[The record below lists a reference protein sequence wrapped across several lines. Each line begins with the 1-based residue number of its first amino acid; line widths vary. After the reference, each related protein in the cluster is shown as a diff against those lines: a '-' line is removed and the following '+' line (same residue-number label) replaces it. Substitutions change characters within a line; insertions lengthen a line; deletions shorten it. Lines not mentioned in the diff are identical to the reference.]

1 MRKYTFIACVFLG
14 TLSLFG
20 QSGDWQSFTDSIQ
33 SLSSPRAEDLNGD
46 GIKDIVVGGG
56 RDGFFSNNGIMAFNG
71 ANGNLLW
78 KRPSRNEVFG
88 SAIFKDINN
97 DGIRDVF
104 ITGRQAQ
111 LLAINGANGN
121 LIWDYFPY
129 PTNPADSGLYNF
141 YNPQFIQDVNGDL
154 VPDILVANGGDHNA
168 PAWQTNRPPGH
179 LMVIN
184 SVTGALLAKA
194 VMPDSAETYC
204 SAIVAD
210 IQNNG
215 TQWILYGTGGE
226 NLGGSFYA
234 CPLNDLI
241 QSNSLSNSLV
251 LASDPNSGYIAP
263 ASVLK
268 TASGGYDIIIQSFGG
283 VVTRIKGGNFSTN
296 WTATFPGTE
305 SSAAPV
311 IGQFTPDTNPDVLV
325 LLYKGVAPSYTDFYQ
340 VMLNGSSGAIEFID
354 SMATFSYPSAN
365 AVDLDNNGIDEA
377 IFSLTYSE
385 NGVYKHRLRT
395 IDFIN
400 NTNTQLDIT
409 RNGVNLGCTP
419 LLANLDND
427 NTLELVY
434 VVKKDSTNPVGNKG
448 IFVNSVN
455 LNQLVPNNGIAW
467 GSYMGTQWNGRY
479 YFGPVNCGTNSIVQ
493 AVNIS
498 QPTCNGLAD
507 GSIAPVLFGNSG
519 PYTYVWTNESLQ
531 LNQTNLPAGTYT
543 VLITNALNCYEER
556 TVYLNDPYVISFG
569 GIAPPTCPGG
579 NNGTATLNSTG
590 CYCMFSTCTFLW
602 ENGGITK
609 PNYNLVEGWN
619 SVAITHAGGCI
630 VVDSVFIPSPS
641 QVIDSALV
649 LAATCYGENT
659 GSIQVYPSQV
669 GGQISYNWD
678 NGQNTSILPNL
689 SSGLYTLIVQD
700 SRPCIDTITY
710 YVGQPDSL
718 IMGVTV
724 QHVLCHGDS
733 TGSIFTS
740 GNGGTA
746 PYSLWSN
753 GSAMPANDLSGLS
766 AGIYSLQLSDATGCV
781 SAPINMNV
789 NEPTPLTN
797 SMNVTAATG
806 ITALDGT
813 ATASVLGGIP
823 PYSYLWND
831 SNNQTDSLAVYLN
844 PGMYIVSITDANGCQ
859 LQDSIYIGAL
869 GLTESNQ
876 QEAVLFPNPT
886 SHKQVLLV
894 PEKWLGGELFLYSSD
909 GKMLRSWLIDTTQL
923 TLDHQELENGTYY
936 LSFEDATTLSFI
948 KLR

>member
-1 MRKYTFIACVFLG
+1 
-14 TLSLFG
+14 
-20 QSGDWQSFTDSIQ
+20 
-33 SLSSPRAEDLNGD
+33 
-46 GIKDIVVGGG
+46 
-56 RDGFFSNNGIMAFNG
+56 
-71 ANGNLLW
+71 
-78 KRPSRNEVFG
+78 
-88 SAIFKDINN
+88 
-97 DGIRDVF
+97 
-104 ITGRQAQ
+104 
-111 LLAINGANGN
+111 
-121 LIWDYFPY
+121 
-129 PTNPADSGLYNF
+129 
-141 YNPQFIQDVNGDL
+141 
-154 VPDILVANGGDHNA
+154 
-168 PAWQTNRPPGH
+168 
-179 LMVIN
+179 
-184 SVTGALLAKA
+184 
-194 VMPDSAETYC
+194 
-204 SAIVAD
+204 
-210 IQNNG
+210 
-215 TQWILYGTGGE
+215 
-226 NLGGSFYA
+226 
-234 CPLNDLI
+234 
-241 QSNSLSNSLV
+241 
-251 LASDPNSGYIAP
+251 
-263 ASVLK
+263 
-268 TASGGYDIIIQSFGG
+268 
-283 VVTRIKGGNFSTN
+283 
-296 WTATFPGTE
+296 
-305 SSAAPV
+305 
-311 IGQFTPDTNPDVLV
+311 
-325 LLYKGVAPSYTDFYQ
+325 
-340 VMLNGSSGAIEFID
+340 
-354 SMATFSYPSAN
+354 
-365 AVDLDNNGIDEA
+365 
-377 IFSLTYSE
+377 
-385 NGVYKHRLRT
+385 
-395 IDFIN
+395 
-400 NTNTQLDIT
+400 
-409 RNGVNLGCTP
+409 
-419 LLANLDND
+419 
-427 NTLELVY
+427 
-434 VVKKDSTNPVGNKG
+434 
-448 IFVNSVN
+448 
-455 LNQLVPNNGIAW
+455 
-467 GSYMGTQWNGRY
+467 
-479 YFGPVNCGTNSIVQ
+479 
-493 AVNIS
+493 
-498 QPTCNGLAD
+498 
-507 GSIAPVLFGNSG
+507 
-519 PYTYVWTNESLQ
+519 
-531 LNQTNLPAGTYT
+531 
-543 VLITNALNCYEER
+543 
-556 TVYLNDPYVISFG
+556 
-569 GIAPPTCPGG
+569 
-579 NNGTATLNSTG
+579 
-590 CYCMFSTCTFLW
+590 
-602 ENGGITK
+602 
-609 PNYNLVEGWN
+609 
-619 SVAITHAGGCI
+619 
-630 VVDSVFIPSPS
+630 
-641 QVIDSALV
+641 LV